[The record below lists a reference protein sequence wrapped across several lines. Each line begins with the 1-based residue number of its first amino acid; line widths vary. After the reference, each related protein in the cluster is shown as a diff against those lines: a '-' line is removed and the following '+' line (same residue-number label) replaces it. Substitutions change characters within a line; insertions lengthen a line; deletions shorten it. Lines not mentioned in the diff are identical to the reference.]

1 MAVANA
7 AQIEWGDA
15 EAAMDYWSLHITQRA
30 VALGAGTP
38 TAAAPAAAAA
48 APATN

>member
-7 AQIEWGDA
+7 AQIQWGDA

-30 VALGAGTP
+30 VALGAGSPAIAT
-38 TAAAPAAAAA
+38 TAPAS
-48 APATN
+48 N